1 MVLESLWCLHFLARG
16 GPTPFAPRSGV
27 GKACRLGA
35 GAGMLEG
42 SALSLKHSWVG
53 AERGGL
59 THISH
64 HLLPLLFRCLVQE
77 GSISSGPG
85 GRIKGRGPPSAWNTP
100 PGPDSMCGALP
111 AHWKPTQPSLQTGLP
126 RLPGGSQRGSPTQ
139 DSEAPGHDVTYTSHP
154 PWWECGSP
162 RLRPGRRAGWV
173 SCLGAPFLWG
183 GDNKGSSAFV
193 AGTQLHS
200 GPDPAPWLTGG
211 AGGSRSG
218 SMSASFLPPV
228 TIWIIPNCSEGPM
241 GNPTKEG

>member
-1 MVLESLWCLHFLARG
+1 MVRESLWCLHFLAR

-64 HLLPLLFRCLVQE
+64 HLLPLLFRCLVQK

-85 GRIKGRGPPSAWNTP
+85 GRIKGRGLPSAWNTP

-111 AHWKPTQPSLQTGLP
+111 AHWKPAQPSLQTGLP

-183 GDNKGSSAFV
+183 GDK
-193 AGTQLHS
+193 
-200 GPDPAPWLTGG
+200 
-211 AGGSRSG
+211 
-218 SMSASFLPPV
+218 
-228 TIWIIPNCSEGPM
+228 
-241 GNPTKEG
+241 